1 MFLNP
6 KYDWEKS
13 QQKRKL
19 LSEKKFIVLVN
30 DFAKLIRKDPNAGR
44 NKIKRYVMNLKQQID
59 NKQLNLN
66 TARNRLK
73 PIKILL
79 GANEIDFS
87 WYLID
92 RMMPKETKSEDRAY
106 TRAEIQKMI
115 IHCED
120 ITDKVIITGFSCAG
134 F

>member
-30 DFAKLIRKDPNAGR
+30 GFAELIRKDPNAGK
-44 NKIKRYVMNLKQQID
+44 NKIKRYVMNPKQQID
-59 NKQLNLN
+59 DKKLNSN

-73 PIKILL
+73 PIKTLL
-79 GANEIDFS
+79 RANKIDLF
-87 WYLID
+87 
-92 RMMPKETKSEDRAY
+92 
-106 TRAEIQKMI
+106 
-115 IHCED
+115 
-120 ITDKVIITGFSCAG
+120 
-134 F
+134 

>member
-30 DFAKLIRKDPNAGR
+30 GFAELIRKDPNAGK
-44 NKIKRYVMNLKQQID
+44 NKIKRYVMNPKQQID
-59 NKQLNLN
+59 DKKLNSN

-73 PIKILL
+73 PIKTLL
-79 GANEIDFS
+79 RANKIDLS
-87 WYLID
+87 
-92 RMMPKETKSEDRAY
+92 
-106 TRAEIQKMI
+106 
-115 IHCED
+115 
-120 ITDKVIITGFSCAG
+120 
-134 F
+134 

>member
-44 NKIKRYVMNLKQQID
+44 NKIKRYVMNLK
-59 NKQLNLN
+59 
-66 TARNRLK
+66 
-73 PIKILL
+73 
-79 GANEIDFS
+79 
-87 WYLID
+87 
-92 RMMPKETKSEDRAY
+92 
-106 TRAEIQKMI
+106 
-115 IHCED
+115 
-120 ITDKVIITGFSCAG
+120 
-134 F
+134 